1 MPNQPDGPTNVYCLA
16 LNGSSGLTLAAGQ
29 ILTLRLYWAC
39 GRRFLLVGWY
49 QWCAVSLRPMSVF
62 TTYLQLG
69 FLHICSW
76 QATDHLTF
84 LLALCAPYVLADWRR
99 VVALV
104 TSFTLGHSITLAL
117 ATLSSMWVDSP
128 LTKELNSWLPVPF
141 TTIIEFLIP
150 VTILLTALVNMMQ
163 AGPALD
169 RRSRRETSILWAA
182 PNALAAAFG
191 LIHGLGF
198 SNYLRALLGDKRLP
212 IAELL
217 SFNLG
222 VELGQLLVVSVIL
235 LLGFVLLR
243 LVGVARR
250 DWVLTVSGAALGVAT
265 LLLLQM
271 AQ

>member
-1 MPNQPDGPTNVYCLA
+1 
-16 LNGSSGLTLAAGQ
+16 
-29 ILTLRLYWAC
+29 
-39 GRRFLLVGWY
+39 
-49 QWCAVSLRPMSVF
+49 MSVF

-104 TSFTLGHSITLAL
+104 TSFTVGHSITLAL
-117 ATLSSMWVDSP
+117 ATLGLVGVNAP
-128 LTKELNSWLPVPF
+128 L
-141 TTIIEFLIP
+141 IEALIP
-150 VTILLTALVNMMQ
+150 VTIILTALVNMKQ
-163 AGPALD
+163 AGPVLD
-169 RRSRRETSILWAA
+169 RRSRRETPVLWAA
-182 PNALAAAFG
+182 PNALAVAFG

-198 SNYLRALLGDKRLP
+198 SNYLRALLGAKTRP
-212 IAELL
+212 VAELL

-222 VELGQLLVVSVIL
+222 VELGQLLVVSVVL

-250 DWVLTVSGAALGVAT
+250 DWILTVSGTALGVAT

-271 AQ
+271 RA

>member
-1 MPNQPDGPTNVYCLA
+1 
-16 LNGSSGLTLAAGQ
+16 
-29 ILTLRLYWAC
+29 
-39 GRRFLLVGWY
+39 
-49 QWCAVSLRPMSVF
+49 MSVF

-104 TSFTLGHSITLAL
+104 TSFTVGHSITLAL
-117 ATLSSMWVDSP
+117 ATLGVVGVNAP
-128 LTKELNSWLPVPF
+128 L
-141 TTIIEFLIP
+141 IEALIP
-150 VTILLTALVNMMQ
+150 VTIILAAFVNMKQ
-163 AGPALD
+163 VGPALD
-169 RRSRRETSILWAA
+169 RRSRRETPVLWAA
-182 PNALAAAFG
+182 PNALAVAFG

-198 SNYLRALLGDKRLP
+198 SNYLRALLGAKSRP
-212 IAELL
+212 VVELL

-243 LVGVARR
+243 VVGVARR
-250 DWVLTVSGAALGVAT
+250 DWILTVSGAVLGVAF
-265 LLLLQM
+265 LLLLQ
-271 AQ
+271 QIDR

>member
-1 MPNQPDGPTNVYCLA
+1 
-16 LNGSSGLTLAAGQ
+16 
-29 ILTLRLYWAC
+29 
-39 GRRFLLVGWY
+39 
-49 QWCAVSLRPMSVF
+49 MSVF

-104 TSFTLGHSITLAL
+104 TSFTVGHSITLAL
-117 ATLSSMWVDSP
+117 ATLWGREGSP
-128 LTKELNSWLPVPF
+128 SFLESVNLRIPLVEAVEAKMSIAAGVE
-141 TTIIEFLIP
+141 ILIP
-150 VTILLTALVNMMQ
+150 VTIILTALVNMKQ
-163 AGPALD
+163 AGPALV
-169 RRSRRETSILWAA
+169 RPSRRETPVLWAA

-198 SNYLRALLGDKRLP
+198 SNYLRAMLGAKSRPVD
-212 IAELL
+212 ELL

-243 LVGVARR
+243 IVGVARR

-265 LLLLQM
+265 LLLLQL
-271 AQ
+271 AG

>member
-1 MPNQPDGPTNVYCLA
+1 
-16 LNGSSGLTLAAGQ
+16 
-29 ILTLRLYWAC
+29 
-39 GRRFLLVGWY
+39 
-49 QWCAVSLRPMSVF
+49 MSVF

-104 TSFTLGHSITLAL
+104 TSFTVGHSITLAL
-117 ATLSSMWVDSP
+117 ATLGVVGVNAP
-128 LTKELNSWLPVPF
+128 VVEL
-141 TTIIEFLIP
+141 LIP
-150 VTILLTALVNMMQ
+150 VTIILTALVNMKQ
-163 AGPALD
+163 AGPALA
-169 RRSRRETSILWAA
+169 RQSRRETSVLWAA

-198 SNYLRALLGDKRLP
+198 SNYLRALLGAQRRP
-212 IAELL
+212 VAELL

-222 VELGQLLVVSVIL
+222 VELGQLLVVSIIL

-243 LVGVARR
+243 VVGVARR
-250 DWVLTVSGAALGVAT
+250 DWLLTVSGAALGVAT

-271 AQ
+271 AGK